1 MRGMNQLLRE
11 NLCMFNVPVKS
22 VAGRMKGF
30 SGDRQ
35 EEILKIRD
43 SVRVRVR
50 LSGLRQ
56 WLRRRLELAERYRET

>member
-22 VAGRMKGF
+22 VAGRMNGF
-30 SGDRQ
+30 SADTQ

-50 LSGLRQ
+50 VEAF
-56 WLRRRLELAERYRET
+56 RRHLELVVRYRET

>member
-22 VAGRMKGF
+22 VVGRMKGI

-35 EEILKIRD
+35 EEIIKNL
-43 SVRVRVR
+43 
-50 LSGLRQ
+50 
-56 WLRRRLELAERYRET
+56 